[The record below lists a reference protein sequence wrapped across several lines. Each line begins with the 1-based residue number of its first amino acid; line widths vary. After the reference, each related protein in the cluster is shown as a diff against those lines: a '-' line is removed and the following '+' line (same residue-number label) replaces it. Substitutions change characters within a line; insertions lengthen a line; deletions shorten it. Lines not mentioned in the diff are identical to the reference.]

1 METRRLILIR
11 GASGTGKSTIAKAI
25 GNGITPIFEADQ
37 FFTHNHQYKFD
48 ISKIK
53 LAHQL
58 CQIQTERQMYH
69 GTPAIIVCNTFIS
82 LWEMESYL
90 EMTEQYK
97 YEPTFIRTPGPW
109 DSETLFKRNK
119 HNVPLDVIKRHIN
132 GYQPHEKEIV
142 WSDMSVFL

>member
-1 METRRLILIR
+1 MKKLILLR
-11 GASGTGKSTIAKAI
+11 GPSGTGKSTIARAI
-25 GNGITPIFEADQ
+25 GNGSFAPVFEADQ
-37 FFTHNHQYKFD
+37 FFTHNYVYKFD

-69 GTPAIIVCNTFIS
+69 SVPLVIVSNTFIAQ
-82 LWEMESYL
+82 WEMETYL
-90 EMTEQYK
+90 ELAEQYK
-97 YEPTFIRTPGPW
+97 YEVEMIRTPGPW
-109 DSETLFKRNK
+109 EAEIIFKRNK

-142 WSDMSVFL
+142 WSDMSIFNE